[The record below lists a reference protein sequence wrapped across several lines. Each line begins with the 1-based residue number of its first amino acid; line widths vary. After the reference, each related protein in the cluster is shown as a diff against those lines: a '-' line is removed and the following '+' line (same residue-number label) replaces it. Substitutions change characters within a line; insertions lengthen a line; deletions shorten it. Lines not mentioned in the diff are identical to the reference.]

1 MLDSL
6 LSYYFLRQLD
16 VFGTQITLNYK
27 RDPQFRTSFGGGI
40 TVCCIFFIAVI
51 CFSTLND
58 LFQKTQVS
66 FVQSTSYSVQPDSIL
81 FDSNQFMIAI
91 QYDQPNFI
99 KRPYVNITFQQSH
112 FHRFINGTTVKNKT
126 NIDLEPCT
134 IDHFIGLPSYN
145 QNWTYTFQ
153 LENLQDFLC
162 LKKGTT
168 FQIGGIFENE
178 DFYYVKFSISKCI
191 NNTSNN
197 SNKAWNPVC
206 ESHDVVAANQN
217 QDSRIR
223 FYISN
228 NLLNPERAQNSI
240 SSYLDSA
247 LFNVQQGSMYTT
259 ANMYIN
265 SQTLITDESIF
276 PISNV
281 NTVNLMQYKVSETW
295 QQYAIGNFDT
305 FCDIYF
311 RRSYYSTVIHKS
323 YLKLA
328 QVISYIG
335 GFSQVFILISAFL
348 VRKYNSY
355 NLYLEL
361 ANRLYDFDI
370 PNLENTKENTHK
382 TTIYNNSAIDSN
394 INNNTNE
401 NNHQNTSQ
409 HVSVPKEQTKINLQ
423 NTSQEDKNN
432 LQFPQLN
439 QEVLLDLKNQQIN
452 PQISF
457 QQLDENP
464 KNLKDQ
470 QTGKE
475 QQITQFVPL
484 DQIRKVLMEKGIGK
498 QYYQTDYFS
507 ENTESDQIQF
517 SKQQNNIKNINL
529 IQNQLK
535 NNRLKTFQSKN
546 NNNNLFVQNNN
557 NKQNQQV
564 INNFNQSINQN
575 EDKPKENSPQK
586 LEENNPQ
593 KLEENNPQ
601 KLEENFESQ
610 IGQKNEDL
618 SFQSINQDFQMKNK
632 TFPSSKFQSYKENT
646 QNSIFIKDLSKID
659 KTQPENNI
667 LSQRS
672 NFKYSYS
679 SRKNLFE
686 STDKNPQLQIKR
698 VVSSFGASP
707 NNKNMTKIVQEK
719 YGGAVEQFLENKF
732 KSIISRENKIWVDFK
747 YFMNQ
752 LTCGKFFNSDHIKLI
767 NKAKNLVSEDLDIFN
782 ILDRQ
787 KEVEKM
793 KKLFLNEDQ
802 QVLFNFFPKPII
814 SIKSNQNQLSMKDLK
829 QEQIDLQKS
838 VSQVQKQSKKLN
850 LTFKQTRTV
859 AKAIIKFKKAKNS
872 NISNYL
878 KLFNHYLKLSQEQN
892 QESNNIQTAINKK
905 LIHLLGE
912 EMRNIFEVAKKMQ
925 QKPTEIQ
932 QANQN
937 NQQLLPS
944 QYNQQST
951 KIENMFNTDQPLNT
965 QNPHQIIQ
973 SSNFP
978 QIQQQSS
985 KLITFDSL
993 FASSNNLKDCKQIN
1007 LQKQLF
1013 PQQIEIQLQENNQIF
1028 EKNLNEKMLN
1038 EGKK

>member
-1 MLDSL
+1 MLDSFL
-6 LSYYFLRQLD
+6 PYYFLRQLD
-16 VFGTQITLNYK
+16 VFGTQITLNFQK
-27 RDPQFRTSFGGGI
+27 DPQFKTSFGGGI

-58 LFQKTQVS
+58 LFNKTQVS
-66 FVQSTSYSVQPDSIL
+66 FVQSTSYSVQPGNIL
-81 FDSNQFMIAI
+81 FDSSQFMIAI

-99 KRPYVNITFQQSH
+99 KRPYVNISFQESH
-112 FHRFINGTTVKNKT
+112 FHKFINGTTVKNKT

-134 IDHFIGLPSYN
+134 LDHFINLPSYN

-178 DFYYVKFSISKCI
+178 DFYYVKFSVSKCV

-197 SNKAWNPVC
+197 PNRAWNPVC
-206 ESHDVVAANQN
+206 ESPDKVAANQN

-228 NLLNPERAQNSI
+228 NMLNPEKAQNSI
-240 SSYLDSA
+240 TSYLDSA

-311 RRSYYSTVIHKS
+311 RRSYYSTVINKS

-361 ANRLYDFDI
+361 ANKLYDFDI
-370 PNLENTKENTHK
+370 PNQENNKEITHK
-382 TTIYNNSAIDSN
+382 TTINNSSAIHNN
-394 INNNTNE
+394 INNNNTNE
-401 NNHQNTSQ
+401 NNHNNTLQ
-409 HVSVPKEQTKINLQ
+409 QVSVPKEQSRVNQQ
-423 NTSQEDKNN
+423 NISQDDKNN
-432 LQFPQLN
+432 LQFPQY
-439 QEVLLDLKNQQIN
+439 QEVQQDLKDQQIN
-452 PQISF
+452 PLISF
-457 QQLDENP
+457 QQLDENR
-464 KNLKDQ
+464 KNNNLKK
-470 QTGKE
+470 TVNE

-484 DQIRKVLMEKGIGK
+484 NQIRKVLMEKGIGK

-507 ENTESDQIQF
+507 ENTDGDQTQF
-517 SKQQNNIKNINL
+517 QKSLQKKQKNQQA
-529 IQNQLK
+529 IQNQLI
-535 NNRLKTFQSKN
+535 NDRLQSKN
-546 NNNNLFVQNNN
+546 ISDNTVLEQNGNSQQKQQIQKNVNLQIKNIEEKPQE
-557 NKQNQQV
+557 NK
-564 INNFNQSINQN
+564 S
-575 EDKPKENSPQK
+575 QK
-586 LEENNPQ
+586 LEEN
-593 KLEENNPQ
+593 
-601 KLEENFESQ
+601 SGVQ
-610 IGQKNEDL
+610 IGQKNEEFSVL
-618 SFQSINQDFQMKNK
+618 SINQDYQMKNR
-632 TFPSSKFQSYKENT
+632 TYLSSKFQMQKENIK
-646 QNSIFIKDLSKID
+646 NSMAIKDVSNIEK
-659 KTQPENNI
+659 KQPENSQF
-667 LSQRS
+667 SQRS
-672 NFKYSYS
+672 NLKYSYS

-686 STDKNPQLQIKR
+686 STDKNTQLGIKR
-698 VVSSFGASP
+698 VISSFGTSP
-707 NNKNMTKIVQEK
+707 TNKNMTKIVQQK
-719 YGGAVEQFLENKF
+719 YGGAAEQFLEKEF
-732 KSIISRENKIWVDFK
+732 KSIISREKKVLVSFK
-747 YFMNQ
+747 YFIHQ
-752 LTCGKFFNSDHIKLI
+752 LTCGKFFNSDQIKLI
-767 NKAKNLVSEDLDIFN
+767 NKAKNQVNEDLDIFN

-802 QVLFNFFPKPII
+802 QVLFNFFPKPVI
-814 SIKSNQNQLSMKDLK
+814 SIKSNENQLSMKDLK

-838 VSQVQKQSKKLN
+838 VSQVQKSSKKLN
-850 LTFKQTRTV
+850 LSFKQAKIV

-872 NISNYL
+872 SISNYQ

-892 QESNNIQTAINKK
+892 EENNIQTAINKK
-905 LIHLLGE
+905 LIHLLGD
-912 EMRNIFEVAKKMQ
+912 EMINIFDAAKKMQ
-925 QKPTEIQ
+925 QKPTETQ
-932 QANQN
+932 QTNQQ

-944 QYNQQST
+944 QYNNYQQST
-951 KIENMFNTDQPLNT
+951 KIENMHNTDQPLNA
-965 QNPHQIIQ
+965 QN
-973 SSNFP
+973 FRV
-978 QIQQQSS
+978 
-985 KLITFDSL
+985 
-993 FASSNNLKDCKQIN
+993 NNI
-1007 LQKQLF
+1007 
-1013 PQQIEIQLQENNQIF
+1013 
-1028 EKNLNEKMLN
+1028 
-1038 EGKK
+1038 